1 MRYTVVIE
9 KAEGNYSAY
18 VPDLPECGKQAPAI
32 PVKVS
37 GEMNCRQQT
46 CIEATFKKEYHFS

>member
-37 GEMNCRQQT
+37 GEMNCRQY
-46 CIEATFKKEYHFS
+46 IRSVATFKKK